1 MQNLSVHGFHIYNM
15 MDFIFK
21 VNLTLKFNVNK
32 KLYRKVQRTFIYI
45 IKEHFQSQSRE
56 LPLKSLKLVTI

>member
-32 KLYRKVQRTFIYI
+32 KLYRKSAKNIYLHYQRTFSIT
-45 IKEHFQSQSRE
+45 
-56 LPLKSLKLVTI
+56 V

>member
-32 KLYRKVQRTFIYI
+32 KTVQKEC
-45 IKEHFQSQSRE
+45 KEHLFTLS
-56 LPLKSLKLVTI
+56 KNIFNHSLENSH